1 MNLDKKFIGL
11 ESEQVEL
18 NSIYSKLI
26 QVQNVTNSMVQ
37 ASKGHYMLGRSF
49 ALVDPND
56 EMVKNLLDKKILIE
70 IPVTV
75 VSNKKLK
82 LENQKLQ
89 SRRSKEKQQAIE
101 ENKKIESLGKLFS
114 SDQPN
119 IRQNT

>member
-11 ESEQVEL
+11 ESEQVEI
-18 NSIYSKLI
+18 SSVYADLI
-26 QVQNVTNSMVQ
+26 QVQNISHSMIQ
-37 ASKGHYMLGRSF
+37 ASKGCYILGRSF

-82 LENQKLQ
+82 LENEKLQ
-89 SRRSKEKQQAIE
+89 SRRKKEKQQAIE
-101 ENKKIESLGKLFS
+101 ENKKIEGLGKLFAS
-114 SDQPN
+114 EQPN

>member
-18 NSIYSKLI
+18 SSIYSELI
-26 QVQNVTNSMVQ
+26 QVQNTTNTMIQ

-82 LENQKLQ
+82 LENKKLQ
-89 SRRSKEKQQAIE
+89 SRRSKEKQQTIE
-101 ENKKIESLGKLFS
+101 ENKKIENLSKLFTP
-114 SDQPN
+114 D
-119 IRQNT
+119 